1 MHPVSPVSAQPN
13 YGNGYAGSPIFG
25 NGSNLGN
32 TNFVV
37 FAGAGSSVTVT
48 NLIPGVRYYAAVYSY
63 TQSGAVST
71 TVYNLADPP
80 TASQIAPGAVQSISL
95 QLPTTTMAIQSSA
108 QATVLA
114 TYTGG
119 AVVDVTSSS
128 TYTSSVPSVAT
139 VSAGGLVQAV
149 NYGST
154 SIKAT
159 YQGKQDSNTVT
170 VVNPLTNNIRHRY
183 TFAVDASDLVGTAHG
198 TLQGG
203 ATVSGGALML
213 NGGGAFVDLPN
224 NMFTGYTSVTFEM
237 WVTDNGSG
245 GWARIFDFG
254 NSTGGEDAQGNGVQY
269 MFLSLPAGGG
279 NLRGAVSLN
288 GGGAAEQLLQWVG
301 GRPNIGTEAHIV
313 WTSDQAT
320 HTGLLYVNGT
330 LVGSNMSMTLTP
342 AAVGPTVNN
351 WLGKSQYGVDP
362 YFNGSIDEFRVY
374 DVALPPN
381 LVQTN
386 FQDGPDGLPLVPP
399 VVADDA
405 MTLNPGAKALIP
417 VLQNDPGPG
426 ISSGSVTIVGAPAA
440 GTALV
445 QPGGKVLYTH
455 NGGPA
460 TSDQFTYQVQNSL
473 GQTSGVATVSLT
485 ISSALR
491 LPNTTMTVPD
501 TPPATGY
508 QVVDAF
514 PGLTLN
520 QVLAMRTPAGPA
532 YSNLLFCVER
542 RGYISYI
549 DVTLTNPVR
558 QAFLDISNQ
567 IQFDVSASDGEMGL
581 ESMDFHPGF
590 ATNGIFFVSYI
601 APGGNPYRERLARF
615 TANPANLT
623 VATNTQTVLFDT
635 TKREFNHCGADL
647 HFGNDGYLYVSM
659 GDEGNQYNFR
669 TNAQRLDLA
678 LYSGMLRIDV
688 DKKAGNLEPNPPS
701 TGNTVVLTI
710 PTNGSGKA
718 FYSIPSDNPFL
729 GFTTNADGIPID
741 TAHLRGEFYAIGMRH
756 PWRFSV
762 DSPSGEIWV
771 GIVGQDKYEGVYVLK
786 KGGNYGWPYYEANH
800 LTVPLYGTATHPG
813 LRDPP
818 PGFVLDPPLW
828 EYPHNSVAGS
838 DPQFSGLDVNGSLVY
853 HGNRIPALTNLYL
866 FGDFDTGGNIWSLRR
881 TNGTAIVE
889 RLTGQPG
896 LAAFAADPSNGDVLM
911 ANYLQNKIQRL
922 VVSDVNIAG
931 FPQKLSDT
939 GVFADLTTLAPN
951 PGIVSYEPNIAFWSD
966 YAIKRRWF
974 TIPNLVD
981 TVGFNVDNPWTLP
994 TGMKWIK
1001 HFDLEM
1007 DRGNPATKRRIETRV
1022 LVKTDTGVY
1031 GVSYKWNAAQT
1042 EAFLVADGGDFFSL
1056 TVTNSGVP
1064 TQQDWEI
1071 PSRSA
1076 CLSCHT
1082 TVGGFALTFNTR
1094 QMNKT
1099 FPLNIAN
1106 GNQITNLA
1114 QAGYFSGPVPNPH
1127 TLPAFATA
1135 TDTNSS
1141 LEFRVRSYLA
1151 VNCVQCHQPG
1161 GGTPGSWDSRAWL
1174 TLAQTMLINGTP
1186 LAGDGGDPSN
1196 KLVVSGDTNHSVVLL
1211 RLKNANG
1218 FSRMPP
1224 LATHQLDLG
1233 SISLVAQW
1241 IGSELTNHLTFAQW
1255 QLAHFGSTN
1264 APNAASTAD
1273 PDGDRASNYVE
1284 YLTGTD
1290 PQNPLSVWR
1299 LGITSGSGL
1308 VNVTYPIVP
1317 NLGVTIETSS
1327 DLFNWTPWDISGN
1340 QPFFGASPGTA
1351 SLQGPLLLSPPSQFF
1366 RARFIEP

>member
-1 MHPVSPVSAQPN
+1 
-13 YGNGYAGSPIFG
+13 
-25 NGSNLGN
+25 
-32 TNFVV
+32 
-37 FAGAGSSVTVT
+37 
-48 NLIPGVRYYAAVYSY
+48 
-63 TQSGAVST
+63 
-71 TVYNLADPP
+71 
-80 TASQIAPGAVQSISL
+80 
-95 QLPTTTMAIQSSA
+95 
-108 QATVLA
+108 
-114 TYTGG
+114 
-119 AVVDVTSSS
+119 
-128 TYTSSVPSVAT
+128 
-139 VSAGGLVQAV
+139 
-149 NYGST
+149 
-154 SIKAT
+154 
-159 YQGKQDSNTVT
+159 
-170 VVNPLTNNIRHRY
+170 
-183 TFAVDASDLVGTAHG
+183 
-198 TLQGG
+198 
-203 ATVSGGALML
+203 
-213 NGGGAFVDLPN
+213 
-224 NMFTGYTSVTFEM
+224 
-237 WVTDNGSG
+237 
-245 GWARIFDFG
+245 
-254 NSTGGEDAQGNGVQY
+254 
-269 MFLSLPAGGG
+269 
-279 NLRGAVSLN
+279 
-288 GGGAAEQLLQWVG
+288 
-301 GRPNIGTEAHIV
+301 
-313 WTSDQAT
+313 
-320 HTGLLYVNGT
+320 
-330 LVGSNMSMTLTP
+330 
-342 AAVGPTVNN
+342 
-351 WLGKSQYGVDP
+351 
-362 YFNGSIDEFRVY
+362 
-374 DVALPPN
+374 
-381 LVQTN
+381 
-386 FQDGPDGLPLVPP
+386 
-399 VVADDA
+399 
-405 MTLNPGAKALIP
+405 MTLNPGAMALID
-417 VLQNDPGPG
+417 VLQNDVG
-426 ISSGSVTIVGAPAA
+426 VGAPLDPSSVTVVAPPA
-440 GTALV
+440 SGTAQV
-445 QPGGKVLYTH
+445 KSGGKILYTH
-455 NGGPA
+455 NGGPS
-460 TSDQFTYQVQNSL
+460 TSDQFTYTVRDAAGNISP
-473 GQTSGVATVSLT
+473 VATVSLT
-485 ISSALR
+485 INPSLR

-501 TPPATGY
+501 TPPATSY

-514 PGLTLN
+514 PGLTMN

-558 QAFLDISNQ
+558 QVFLDISNQ

-581 ESMDFHPGF
+581 ESMEFHPGF
-590 ATNGIFFVSYI
+590 ATNGIFFISYI
-601 APGGNPYRERLARF
+601 APGGNPYRERLSRF
-615 TANPANLT
+615 TANPVNLT

-659 GDEGNQYNFR
+659 GDEGNQYNFH

-688 DKKAGNLEPNPPS
+688 DKKPGNLEPNPPS
-701 TGNTVVLTI
+701 TGNAVVLTI

-762 DSPSGEIWV
+762 DQPTGEVWV

-828 EYPHNSVAGS
+828 EYPHTSVAGS

-853 HGNRIPALTNLYL
+853 HGTRIAALTNLYL
-866 FGDFDTGGNIWSLRR
+866 FGDFDAGGNVWSLRR

-896 LAAFAADPSNGDVLM
+896 LAAFASDPSNGDVLM

-922 VVSDVNIAG
+922 VVSDVNGSG

-939 GVFADLTTLAPN
+939 GIFADLTTLAPN

-966 YAIKRRWF
+966 YALKQRWF
-974 TIPNLVD
+974 TIPNVVD

-994 TGMKWIK
+994 AGMKWIK

-1056 TVTNSGVP
+1056 TVTNGGVP
-1064 TQQDWEI
+1064 TLQDWEI

-1082 TVGGFALTFNTR
+1082 TAGGYALTFNTR
-1094 QMNKT
+1094 QMNKV
-1099 FPLNIAN
+1099 FPLNNAN

-1161 GGTPGSWDSRAWL
+1161 GGTPGSWDARAWL

-1186 LAGDGGDPSN
+1186 LAGDGGNPAN
-1196 KLVVSGDTNHSVVLL
+1196 KLIVSGDTNHSVVLL
-1211 RLKNANG
+1211 RLENANG

-1241 IGSELTNHLTFAQW
+1241 ISSELTNHLTFAQW
-1255 QLAHFGSTN
+1255 QIAHFGSTN
-1264 APNAASTAD
+1264 DPNAASTAD

-1299 LGITSGSGL
+1299 LGISAGSGL

-1327 DLFNWTPWDISGN
+1327 DLFTWLSWDVPGN
-1340 QPFFGASPGTA
+1340 QPFFGALPGTA